1 MADLLAVLL
10 AGASTIVA
18 SIGMLLFK
26 LAAKQKKLLNMQFI
40 TGGFLFVFG
49 TILMILA
56 LKLEELS
63 LLFPITS
70 LTYIWVMLLSSKFLG
85 EKINNWKIASVFLI
99 ILGITLVVQ

>member
-10 AGASTIVA
+10 AGASTVVA
-18 SIGMLLFK
+18 SVGMLLFK
-26 LAAKQKKLLNMQFI
+26 LAAKHKNLLNMQFI
-40 TGGFLFVFG
+40 AGGFLFAFG

-63 LLFPITS
+63 VLFPITS

-99 ILGITLVVQ
+99 ILGITLAVQ